1 MKALVPDRRIPVPA
15 PRARNAEQSREAIL
29 KAAIR
34 EFAQEGVAGA
44 RTDEIARA
52 ARVNKALLYY
62 YFKDKEG
69 LYGAVL
75 DFIFTGLREQVIPIL
90 DSDLNAGEKIVRY
103 VSAYFD
109 YLAQSPFLPRL
120 VQLEMMRAGRNP
132 SPHLRKL
139 VNRHFRP
146 LFERVVK
153 TFQQGIVS
161 GEFRPVDPV
170 QFLPSIVGMCV
181 HYFISAP
188 VVRIFLN
195 ADPLLPEHIAAR
207 KAAVLDVVAAA
218 LFVDREHGAR
228 IVQSLQTGATR

>member
-15 PRARNAEQSREAIL
+15 PRSRNAEQSREAIL

-188 VVRIFLN
+188 VVRIFLD

>member
-1 MKALVPDRRIPVPA
+1 MKALTPVRRVPA
-15 PRARNAEQSREAIL
+15 HRARNAEQSREAIL
-29 KAAIR
+29 KAAVR

-52 ARVNKALLYY
+52 AGVNKALLYY

-75 DFIFTGLREQVIPIL
+75 DCTFTGLRERVIPIL

-132 SPHLRKL
+132 SPHLKKL
-139 VNRHFRP
+139 VTRHFRP
-146 LFERVVK
+146 LLERVAK
-153 TFQQGIVS
+153 TFDEGIVS
-161 GEFRPVDPV
+161 GEFRTVDPM

-188 VVRIFLN
+188 VLRIFLD

-218 LFVDREHGAR
+218 LFIDREHGAR